1 MPQGVYRQTVVG
13 NEKKMTQISINQSK
27 EVNLSKMNKLNR
39 LFIISGCNGAGKTTA
54 SYTILP
60 EILDCEEFVNAD
72 EIAKGLSPF
81 NPDSAAIQARR
92 LMLERINKLIEKG
105 KDFAFETKLATK
117 SYKNFVIKAKENGY
131 HVTLLFFWLRTSDLA
146 VKRVETRV
154 KEGGHNIPEEVI
166 RRRYE
171 NGLKNS
177 PIIVSKDGKIVE
189 ISPDTITTHN
199 NVYTK

>member
-1 MPQGVYRQTVVG
+1 L
-13 NEKKMTQISINQSK
+13 K
-27 EVNLSKMNKLNR
+27 R

-54 SYTILP
+54 SYSILP

-81 NPDSAAIQARR
+81 KPEHAAIQAGR
-92 LMLERINKLIEKG
+92 LMLDRINKLIEKG
-105 KDFAFETKLATK
+105 QDFAFETTLTTK
-117 SYKNFVIKAKENGY
+117 SYKNLVLDAKEKGY

-154 KEGGHNIPEEVI
+154 KEGGHNIPESVI

-171 NGLKNS
+171 NGLRNFYNIFESIVDEWMFIDNSGEPYEIIAYKNS
-177 PIIVSKDGKIVE
+177 INSFVKNHDKWDSLLKLYKL
-189 ISPDTITTHN
+189 
-199 NVYTK
+199 K

>member
-1 MPQGVYRQTVVG
+1 M
-13 NEKKMTQISINQSK
+13 K
-27 EVNLSKMNKLNR
+27 R

-81 NPDSAAIQARR
+81 HPESTAIQAGK
-92 LMLERINKLIEKG
+92 LMLERIKRLIEKG
-105 KDFAFETKLATK
+105 KDFAFETTLSTR
-117 SYKNFVIKAKENGY
+117 SYRNFVLKAKEKGY
-131 HVTLLFFWLRTSDLA
+131 HTTLLFFWLRTPELA

-154 KEGGHNIPEEVI
+154 KEGGHNIPEKVI

-171 NGLKNS
+171 NGLKNFYGIFES
-177 PIIVSKDGKIVE
+177 IVDEWIFIDNSGEPYEIIARKNSTGVVLKNIDKWNKLVETYKI
-189 ISPDTITTHN
+189 N
-199 NVYTK
+199 